1 MLQLYPSI
9 TLRPRRKWRKWSINY
24 FNKHIKN
31 LLQKSITELNKGDYA
46 DASEFVDIT
55 YIDNDE
61 YIENPSKEIDKI

>member
-1 MLQLYPSI
+1 
-9 TLRPRRKWRKWSINY
+9 
-24 FNKHIKN
+24 